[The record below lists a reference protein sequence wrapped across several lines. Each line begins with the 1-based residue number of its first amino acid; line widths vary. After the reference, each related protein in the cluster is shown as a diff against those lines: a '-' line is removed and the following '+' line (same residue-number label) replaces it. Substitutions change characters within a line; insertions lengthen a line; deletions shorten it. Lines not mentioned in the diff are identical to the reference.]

1 MYLKFLFIYFFI
13 GFIFSEMFVT
23 VLYLLL
29 SRRLLGSCGL
39 GTGFLW
45 FNHSVLMG
53 SLICGIPVIARL
65 DLGIRL
71 LIRPVLGF
79 ICIRGS
85 VFFFLLIFDRYLD

>member
-1 MYLKFLFIYFFI
+1 MYLKFFFIIFFI
-13 GFIFSEMFVT
+13 GFIFSERFVT

-45 FNHSVLMG
+45 FNRSVLMG
-53 SLICGIPVIARL
+53 SLICGILVIARL
-65 DLGIRL
+65 DLSVCL

-85 VFFFLLIFDRYLD
+85 IFFFY